1 LKKKKEI
8 TSPRLYSCVMTDT
21 PSGLLAENID
31 ELSLLDYLINIGLLS
46 RIAVFRMESDEEMYP
61 DVRPECQIR

>member
-1 LKKKKEI
+1 
-8 TSPRLYSCVMTDT
+8 MTDT